1 MPLYEYLCEPCEER
15 FEVLRAM
22 SKGTDPATCPTCGGE
37 GHRMLSVF
45 AAIGV
50 GANGEPMPMSTGMGG
65 GGGAC
70 ACGGGGC
77 GCG

>member
-22 SKGTDPATCPTCGGE
+22 FKGTDPATCPTCGGE
-37 GHRMLSVF
+37 GHRVLSVF
-45 AAIGV
+45 AAIGI
-50 GANGEPMPMSTGMGG
+50 GADGEPMPIAMGG
-65 GGGAC
+65 GGC
-70 ACGGGGC
+70 ACGGSC

>member
-50 GANGEPMPMSTGMGG
+50 GADDEPMPITMG

-70 ACGGGGC
+70 ACGGGCSC
-77 GCG
+77 G